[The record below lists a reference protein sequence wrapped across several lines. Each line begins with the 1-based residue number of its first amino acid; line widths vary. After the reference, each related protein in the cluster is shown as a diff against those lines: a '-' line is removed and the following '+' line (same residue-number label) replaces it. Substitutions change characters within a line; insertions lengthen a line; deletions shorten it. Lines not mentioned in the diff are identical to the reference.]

1 MGAAAVKNI
10 YVNDAYMDYLE
21 ATQYLQIF
29 FGGSSSGKSYFLAQR
44 TVMDNMNGYNYLIC
58 RNVGNTIKKSVF
70 NEIWKSICNMQLA
83 MFYDRN
89 KTELTI
95 TNRRNNKQ
103 ILFSGLDDEEKLKSI
118 TPIDGVLERVWIEEA
133 TEIKRSAF
141 LQLKKRLRGRTDK
154 HKGIIISFNPVL
166 KTHWIYNE
174 FFAGCWDES
183 KSVYKD
189 DRKLIVKTTYKDNNF
204 LTEDDVYELEH
215 ETDAYFYNVYTL
227 GNWGI
232 LGNVIFKNWRTE
244 DLSDRISSFS
254 DIYNGLDF
262 GFTNPNAFLRVNV
275 SEKSKTIYVF
285 KELCK
290 RGQTYESLAKDLR
303 ALCGQELITC
313 DNEDSRGV
321 FMLQQ
326 HGIRAVPAKKG
337 ADSVVSGITWLQGYE
352 IVIDIRCQEFINEI
366 QQYHWQEDKDGNVLE
381 KPVKKN
387 DHLMDALRYAVEMLM
402 LQAKAQSTGRL

>member
-1 MGAAAVKNI
+1 MAAQTM
-10 YVNDAYMDYLE
+10 YVNDVYMDYLN
-21 ATQYLQIF
+21 AAQYTQIF

-44 TVMDNMNGYNYLIC
+44 CVMDNMNGYNYLIC

-70 NEIWKSICNMQLA
+70 NEVWKAICTMQLA

-133 TEIKRSAF
+133 TEIKRSAY

-166 KTHWIYNE
+166 KSHWIYKE
-174 FFAGCWDES
+174 FFADCWDEEKNVFQS
-183 KSVYKD
+183 EQ
-189 DRKLIVKTTYKDNNF
+189 KLILKTTYKDNKY
-204 LTEDDVYELEH
+204 LTPDDIYQLEH
-215 ETDAYFYNVYTL
+215 ETDEYFYNVYTL

-232 LGNVIFKNWRTE
+232 LGNIIFKNWITA
-244 DLSDRISSFS
+244 DLREKVKSF
-254 DIYNGLDF
+254 DNIHLGLDM
-262 GFTNPNAFLRVNV
+262 GFTNPNALIKVHV

-285 KELCK
+285 EEVYR
-290 RGQTYESLAKDLR
+290 RGQTYESLVEDVKNVA
-303 ALCGQELITC
+303 GNNIVMC

-321 FMLQQ
+321 YMLQQ
-326 HGIRAVPAKKG
+326 GGVRAIATKKG
-337 ADSVVSGITWLQGYE
+337 ADSVINGITWLQGFK
-352 IVIDIRCQEFINEI
+352 IVIDNSCQNFINEI
-366 QQYHWQEDKDGNVLE
+366 QQYHWQEDKEGNVIE

-387 DHLMDALRYAVEMLM
+387 DHLLDALRYSVEPLI
-402 LQAKAQSTGRL
+402 LQTKAQATGRI

>member
-1 MGAAAVKNI
+1 MAEQTV
-10 YVNDAYMDYLE
+10 YVNDSYIPYLE
-21 ATQYLQIF
+21 ATQYTQIF

-70 NEIWKSICNMQLA
+70 NEVWKAICNYQLA

-133 TEIKRSAF
+133 TEIKRSAY

-166 KTHWIYNE
+166 KTHWIYKE
-174 FFAGCWDES
+174 FFAGCWDEE
-183 KSVYKD
+183 KNVYKD
-189 DRKLIVKTTYKDNNF
+189 DRKLILKTTYKDNKF
-204 LTEDDVYELEH
+204 LTPDDVYELEH
-215 ETDAYFYNVYTL
+215 ETDEYFYNVYTL

-232 LGNVIFKNWRTE
+232 LGNVIFKNWSTAN
-244 DLSDRISSFS
+244 LSSMIKSF
-254 DIYNGLDF
+254 DNIHNGLDF
-262 GFTNPNAFLRVNV
+262 GFTNPNALVRVHV

-285 KELCK
+285 KELHK
-290 RGQTYESLAKDLR
+290 RGQTYESLVADLKVCIGR
-303 ALCGQELITC
+303 ELVTC

-321 FMLQQ
+321 FMLRQG
-326 HGIRAVPAKKG
+326 GINAIEAKKG
-337 ADSVVSGITWLQGYE
+337 AGSVVSGIKWLNGYK

-366 QQYHWQEDKDGNVLE
+366 QQYHWREDKEGNVIE
-381 KPVKKN
+381 EPVKKN
-387 DHLMDALRYAVEMLM
+387 DHLMDALRYAVEPLM
-402 LQAKAQSTGRL
+402 LQAKAQAGGRF